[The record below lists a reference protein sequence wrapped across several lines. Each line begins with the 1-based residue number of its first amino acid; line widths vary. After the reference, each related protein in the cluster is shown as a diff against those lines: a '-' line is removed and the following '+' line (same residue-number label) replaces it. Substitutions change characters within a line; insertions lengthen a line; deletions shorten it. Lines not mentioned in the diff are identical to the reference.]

1 MAITGSGARAITG
14 GGGMAI
20 TGSGARAITGGGGMA
35 ITGSGA
41 RAITGGGG
49 MAITGSGALL
59 VLGRVSYVGEDFISV
74 LGQSVFA
81 EPSSISGLR
90 AGSTVAVFG
99 SIDIDTGG
107 IVGASIVDADS
118 AGFASGTSYLTGIV
132 DAVDS
137 SKGMAMVSGVAV
149 DYTGLLSNG
158 AAPSV
163 GDMVSVAGY
172 SSADSGLLVADPS
185 VTLETR

>member
-41 RAITGGGG
+41 N
-49 MAITGSGALL
+49 AITGSGALV
-59 VLGRVSYVGEDFISV
+59 VLGRVSYVGDDFISV

-81 EPSSISGLR
+81 DPASISSIR
-90 AGSTVAVFG
+90 AGSNVAVYG

-107 IVGASIVDADS
+107 IVGATIVDADS
-118 AGFASGTSYLTGIV
+118 AGFARGTSYLTGIV

-137 SKGMAMVSGVAV
+137 SKGMAMVSGIAV
-149 DYTGLLSNG
+149 DYNGLLSSG
-158 AAPSV
+158 ATPSI
-163 GDMVSVAGY
+163 GDMVSVGGY
-172 SSADSGLLVADPS
+172 SYGDSGLLVADPS
-185 VTLETR
+185 VSLEAR

>member
-1 MAITGSGARAITG
+1 MAITGSGAQAITGSGARAITG

-20 TGSGARAITGGGGMA
+20 TGSGARA

-59 VLGRVSYVGEDFISV
+59 VLGRVSHVGEDFISV

-81 EPSSISGLR
+81 DSSSISGLR
-90 AGSTVAVFG
+90 AGSTVAIYG
-99 SIDIDTGG
+99 SIDIDTGS

-137 SKGMAMVSGVAV
+137 AKGVAMVSGIAV

-158 AAPSV
+158 AAPGV

-172 SSADSGLLVADPS
+172 SAGDSGLLVADPS